1 MKTPLVFKISL
12 ILVFALRL
20 LKLNKKEKAQRIKKQ
35 CVDLSKLPDLKV
47 VKNELKGDTFLRIK
61 LFFRKE
67 IKGKVTESQ
76 SNYLYFLAYVL
87 LKYKEK
93 GSYFK
98 LFWHASDV
106 VPAIYQSLVL
116 MGLEQE
122 RKLFEVALK
131 EISEVDFDKILNGKT
146 TQIDPEA
153 FLPDP
158 IKNEGILKELDKT
171 FNLKKYCEAVIAYE
185 KH

>member
-47 VKNELKGDTFLRIK
+47 VKNELEGDTFLRIK

-76 SNYLYFLAYVL
+76 SNYLYFLAYVFQ
-87 LKYKEK
+87 
-93 GSYFK
+93 GF
-98 LFWHASDV
+98 
-106 VPAIYQSLVL
+106 
-116 MGLEQE
+116 
-122 RKLFEVALK
+122 
-131 EISEVDFDKILNGKT
+131 
-146 TQIDPEA
+146 
-153 FLPDP
+153 
-158 IKNEGILKELDKT
+158 
-171 FNLKKYCEAVIAYE
+171 
-185 KH
+185 